1 MPQINKTHQPKEGDI
16 VQFHY
21 ERMMNRENDIKY
33 AINLEPLE
41 IHRYKNTF
49 NAIITTTQKL
59 DDIYPCDYP
68 LPDGVMPKSSKAI
81 CDQPFPIKKRKCREN
96 YWPGRQGRFKGN

>member
-1 MPQINKTHQPKEGDI
+1 
-16 VQFHY
+16 
-21 ERMMNRENDIKY
+21 MMNRENDIKY